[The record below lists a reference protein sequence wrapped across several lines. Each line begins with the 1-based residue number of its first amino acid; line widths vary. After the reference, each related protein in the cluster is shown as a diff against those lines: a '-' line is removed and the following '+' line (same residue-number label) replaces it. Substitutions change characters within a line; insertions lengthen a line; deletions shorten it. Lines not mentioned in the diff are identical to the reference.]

1 MKRKGLIIALIA
13 IAAVAGLAVLILWK
27 RKKAQAKA
35 DELNDKSVGAPVEEP
50 DSAQAPVQTPSPSI
64 VSNGLASIAAN
75 IGSVF
80 SGNTVTF
87 DANERSIT
95 VEGQKYIIPSR
106 DRVKDVQRNL
116 IEGFESYAKNAGNT
130 ADKLKYLGLAK
141 AMKAATRDGSGIDG
155 VIGKAT
161 ANAFAE
167 AAKLMPSVVKVF
179 KV

>member
-1 MKRKGLIIALIA
+1 MKKKGLLIVFIA

-35 DELNDKSVGAPVEEP
+35 DDDKSVQAQVEET
-50 DSAQAPVQTPSPSI
+50 DSAPAPAQTQSPSI
-64 VSNGLASIAAN
+64 VSSGLASIAAN

-80 SGNTVTF
+80 AGNTVSF

-95 VEGQKYIIPSR
+95 VDGQKYIIPSR

-116 IEGFESYAKNAGNT
+116 IEGFESYAENAGNT
-130 ADKLKYLGLAK
+130 ADKLKYLGLAR
-141 AMKAATRDGSGIDG
+141 AMQAATKDGTGVDGI
-155 VIGKAT
+155 IGKAT
-161 ANAFAE
+161 ANAFAA

-179 KV
+179 KA

>member
-1 MKRKGLIIALIA
+1 MKKKGLIIAIIA
-13 IAAVAGLAVLILWK
+13 IAAVAGIVALILWK
-27 RKKAQAKA
+27 RRKAQTEPV
-35 DELNDKSVGAPVEEP
+35 DYTDKSVQAEVEE
-50 DSAQAPVQTPSPSI
+50 DTTVQTPSPSI
-64 VSNGLASIAAN
+64 VSGGLASIAAN
-75 IGSVF
+75 IGKVF
-80 SGNTVTF
+80 SGDSVTF

-95 VEGQKYIIPSR
+95 VSGQKYIIPSR
-106 DRVKDVQRNL
+106 ERVKDVQRNL
-116 IEGFESYAKNAGNT
+116 IEGFESYAENAGST

-141 AMKAATRDGSGIDG
+141 AMKAATKDGSGIDG